1 MKTILYNPIFINPQ
15 AYYVFPRLTRWLRPD
30 DSYKEPAN
38 YIGQIEVTIIAY
50 GEIGYTEYFEH
61 TNYIDFTNFSNSYV
75 RISLFTRLGS
85 CVLGEWK
92 IGTMEGDRPY
102 IEPEV
107 LASLKAVVIVGD
119 KTNQDKDRDIVA
131 NLVDAS
137 NPFIISNAAFKLNSG
152 FGKYEVDFMDYS
164 IVPNV
169 VNITR
174 TSDKLSATNNDKIGQ
189 MIIYKN
195 IADSSK
201 PNTPAFKIKISNLTN
216 SIRYYYIDESDT
228 TRRSSINI
236 TSDGIYNLP
245 ESKNTLFSGTTSVN
259 IGFGMDSGGYATIEQ
274 IPSYQG
280 AFVTDGVNDLITSTK
295 TVQDMLGG
303 SNEITVVSMMANLE
317 ETGSLVVNVGGKN
330 YLRNIIASA
339 TTNKYG
345 IFGYSSTNINTIGN
359 ISVINNILGD
369 KNDYTANYPSS
380 SGVKDVFS
388 VNGFEDTNDNT
399 IKLVRKVAWYWTI
412 IANKVLTTDQINQ
425 VIAYY
430 NLDRTVKTDIYCNIT
445 KQGITNENHA
455 EFDDKLI
462 DYSGNGRDIQ
472 MYNLAWKGGS
482 GIGAKQGETIKDWSK
497 NSR

>member
-30 DSYKEPAN
+30 NGYKEPAN

-75 RISLFTRLGS
+75 RISLFTRLGA

-92 IGTMEGDRPY
+92 IGAMESDRPY

-119 KTNQDKDRDIVA
+119 KTNQDKDRDTVA

-245 ESKNTLFSGTTSVN
+245 ESKNALFSGTTSVN

-280 AFVTDGVNDLITSTK
+280 AFVTDGVDDLITSTK
-295 TVQDMLGG
+295 TLEEMLDD
-303 SNEITVVSMMANLE
+303 SNEITVLSI
-317 ETGSLVVNVGGKN
+317 N
-330 YLRNIIASA
+330 Y
-339 TTNKYG
+339 
-345 IFGYSSTNINTIGN
+345 
-359 ISVINNILGD
+359 
-369 KNDYTANYPSS
+369 
-380 SGVKDVFS
+380 
-388 VNGFEDTNDNT
+388 
-399 IKLVRKVAWYWTI
+399 
-412 IANKVLTTDQINQ
+412 
-425 VIAYY
+425 
-430 NLDRTVKTDIYCNIT
+430 C
-445 KQGITNENHA
+445 
-455 EFDDKLI
+455 
-462 DYSGNGRDIQ
+462 
-472 MYNLAWKGGS
+472 
-482 GIGAKQGETIKDWSK
+482 
-497 NSR
+497 